1 MDIKISVIMPCYYSS
16 DVIRQALTM
25 LSWQT
30 RKDAMEV
37 ILINDCSPNTD
48 CKYMDLL
55 EEFGEKMAIKYL
67 ETEKN
72 SGPGVCRQLGLD
84 NCSAPWV
91 MFHDDDDMLNNI
103 YVIETFLNVIE
114 SIPEDVLITNI
125 YAPILVCSPFNY
137 TKMSNHS
144 LGSLINLN
152 ILKMFNIRFTN
163 LTYEEDSFLNLQY
176 EYYCNR
182 LESFFPQLNINSL
195 YLSNIEENF
204 ISYTKKMNL
213 DSICSSLKEY
223 DRAQKALEYLNKVF
237 KFYIS
242 LPNDDFTSDFL
253 SRNFQFI
260 VDYYIDWAERASNF
274 EFNQE
279 QINKISAVY
288 FDFCI
293 LLEKYPNMI
302 DDERLKKVKCLL
314 SSIGQST

>member
-1 MDIKISVIMPCYYSS
+1 
-16 DVIRQALTM
+16 M

-30 RKDAMEV
+30 RKDAIEV
-37 ILINDCSPNTD
+37 IMINDCSPNTD

-55 EEFGEKMAIKYL
+55 EEFGEKMVLKYL

-125 YAPILVCSPFNY
+125 YAPILVCSPIDY
-137 TKMSNHS
+137 TKISNHS

-152 ILKMFNIRFTN
+152 ILKMFNIKFTN

-182 LESFFPQLNINSL
+182 LESFFP
-195 YLSNIEENF
+195 
-204 ISYTKKMNL
+204 
-213 DSICSSLKEY
+213 
-223 DRAQKALEYLNKVF
+223 
-237 KFYIS
+237 
-242 LPNDDFTSDFL
+242 
-253 SRNFQFI
+253 
-260 VDYYIDWAERASNF
+260 
-274 EFNQE
+274 
-279 QINKISAVY
+279 
-288 FDFCI
+288 
-293 LLEKYPNMI
+293 
-302 DDERLKKVKCLL
+302 
-314 SSIGQST
+314 